1 MANPDADKGK
11 ADVSTIAAT
20 IRSQKVMID
29 HSEGDNPELEPL
41 FANHVEL
48 FGLGSDI
55 YLDIGIIRPEE
66 LAALRPEIEKNASGV
81 HTVNFNV
88 LQRVAMSRDTFERLR
103 LAVEGVARAMQGEKS
118 GH

>member
-1 MANPDADKGK
+1 MANSDADKGK
-11 ADVSTIAAT
+11 AEVSTIAAT
-20 IRSQKVMID
+20 LRSQKVIIE
-29 HSEGDNPELEPL
+29 HSEGDNPQLEPL

-66 LAALRPEIEKNASGV
+66 IVALRPEIERNPSGL
-81 HTVNFNV
+81 HTVTFNV

-103 LAVEGVARAMQGEKS
+103 LAVEGVARAMHGEQS